1 MCVQNPITIYTAH
14 TVSVSAYL
22 ENGSEDL
29 GLVLEIEF
37 HVDPRLDEES
47 T

>member
-1 MCVQNPITIYTAH
+1 MITIYTAH

-29 GLVLEIEF
+29 GFALEIEF
-37 HVDPRLDEES
+37 RMDPKLDEES
-47 T
+47 I